1 MIRIIIAIVVW
12 VVGFTILLEVNISIG
27 GLPTAILM
35 GILCWWFWYFVSK
48 KKEKEEDYSW
58 IEMIPDWKRFL
69 PHRKQKVKVPSKTK
83 KVEVEEEEEE
93 KQGFGYYFFVLI
105 FWGVILEY
113 FFDIEIFEIVFQIL
127 SSIVQRLTS

>member
-12 VVGFTILLEVNISIG
+12 VVGFTILLEANISIG

-69 PHRKQKVKVPSKTK
+69 PHRNKKVKELIK
-83 KVEVEEEEEE
+83 KVKVEEEEEE
-93 KQGFGYYFFVLI
+93 STDFMEYVFGFCVWAGICYYFFDFNL
-105 FWGVILEY
+105 FAL
-113 FFDIEIFEIVFQIL
+113 VFQLL
-127 SSIVQRLTS
+127 SHIIKSLA